1 MKPSSCLALD
11 KCNTELTQVLRDKNA
26 VQISL
31 HSCAKRQIEMR
42 NELELEKS
50 ALSDLVDERNVEII
64 NGQETIESVERKLQA
79 SEVEL
84 EKGNFLT
91 KFDIIYKYKWEF

>member
-1 MKPSSCLALD
+1 M
-11 KCNTELTQVLRDKNA
+11 LRDKNA

-31 HSCAKRQIEMR
+31 HSCAKRQTEIR

-64 NGQETIESVERKLQA
+64 NGQETIESVERKLQQ

-91 KFDIIYKYKWEF
+91 LYNWIRNLTKKCDIL

>member
-1 MKPSSCLALD
+1 M
-11 KCNTELTQVLRDKNA
+11 LRDKNA

-31 HSCAKRQIEMR
+31 HSCAKRQTEIR

-64 NGQETIESVERKLQA
+64 NGQETIESVERKLQQ

-84 EKGNFLT
+84 EKGNYT
-91 KFDIIYKYKWEF
+91 YV